1 MLLRGNVILVRR
13 IKPLVLLVL
22 LGTLWALP
30 AMAQEADAI
39 SRALLDEGY
48 YVESSYSIAGLDT
61 AMDTAGADAPFL
73 VALDQ
78 NISDPSA
85 LADELVA
92 RIGFGT
98 VIVLTPDSI
107 GGASF
112 DFDANEVDGRLDQ
125 VVEALGADD
134 DLAAAVEA
142 FAGGPGGISGGMV
155 LVGLGIVGVGGLAVA
170 SVRRRRRL
178 ESAAQSRLAEARTE
192 LSRQVDLVANDIV
205 DLNSRVELAENAT
218 ATEFYRT
225 ASATYAL
232 VEEAVPKAGSL
243 DELERLSDQLDEA
256 RWELDAAEATLNGD
270 VTPERPTDRAMACFF
285 DPTHRAGIE
294 DVEIETAAGRQKVG
308 VCRDCARRLRSE
320 DPPKPGSITVNGQAV
335 PAPQAPRHSGGG
347 GFDWMDIFSVV
358 VDGSRIPYSVGGG
371 RNRLPSRSGG
381 GLLGGVAR
389 TSRSSTSPK
398 ATRRSPGKT
407 ISRGRSRR
415 R

>member
-1 MLLRGNVILVRR
+1 M
-13 IKPLVLLVL
+13 VL

-30 AMAQEADAI
+30 AMAQDTDAI
-39 SRALLDEGY
+39 SRALLDDGF
-48 YVESSYSIAGLDT
+48 YVESGYSITGLAA

-73 VALDQ
+73 VALDR
-78 NISDPSA
+78 NINDPSA
-85 LADELVA
+85 FADELVA

-98 VIVLTPDSI
+98 VIVLTPSSI

-112 DFDANEVDGRLDQ
+112 DFDPSEVEGRLDR

-134 DLAAAVEA
+134 DLVAAVEA
-142 FAGGPGGISGGMV
+142 FASGPGGISGGLV
-155 LVGLGIVGVGGLAVA
+155 LVGLVLVGGGGLAVA
-170 SVRRRRRL
+170 SVRRKRRL
-178 ESAAQSRLAEARTE
+178 ESAAQRRLAEARTE

-205 DLNSRVELAENAT
+205 DLNSQLELAENAT
-218 ATEFYRT
+218 ATGFYRN
-225 ASATYAL
+225 ASATYAV
-232 VEEAVPKAGSL
+232 VEEAVSKAGSL
-243 DELERLSDQLDEA
+243 DELEKLSDQLDEA

-270 VTPERPTDRAMACFF
+270 VTPERPTDRATACFF

-320 DPPKPGSITVNGQAV
+320 DPPQPGSITVNGRAV

-358 VDGSRIPYSVGGG
+358 VDGSRIPYSVGRG

-381 GLLGGVAR
+381 GLLRGTAR
-389 TSRSSTSPK
+389 TRRSSTSPR

>member
-1 MLLRGNVILVRR
+1 MVRR
-13 IKPLVLLVL
+13 FKPLVLLVL
-22 LGTLWALP
+22 VGTVWAAP
-30 AMAQEADAI
+30 ALAQDADVI
-39 SRALLDEGY
+39 SRALLNDGF
-48 YVESSYSIAGLDT
+48 YVESGYSIDGLAA
-61 AMDTAGADAPFL
+61 AMDAAGADAPFL
-73 VALDQ
+73 VALDK

-85 LADELVA
+85 FADELVA
-92 RIGFGT
+92 QIGFGT

-112 DFDANEVDGRLDQ
+112 DLDPTEVDGRLDR
-125 VVEALGADD
+125 VVEALGPDD
-134 DLAAAVEA
+134 DLVAAVKA
-142 FAGGPGGISGGMV
+142 FANGPGGINGAMV
-155 LVGLGIVGVGGLAVA
+155 LVGLGVIGAGGLAVA
-170 SVRRRRRL
+170 SVRRKRRL
-178 ESAAQSRLAEARTE
+178 ESTSQNRLAEARTE

-205 DLNSRVELAENAT
+205 DLNTQVELAENAA
-218 ATEFYRT
+218 ATEFYRN

-243 DELERLSDQLDEA
+243 DELEKLSDQLDEA

-294 DVEIETAAGRQKVG
+294 DVEIETTTGRQKVG

-320 DPPKPGSITVNGQAV
+320 DPPQPGSITVDGRAV

-371 RNRLPSRSGG
+371 RNRLPSRSSG
-381 GLLGGVAR
+381 GLLGGAAR
-389 TSRSSTSPK
+389 TSRSSTSRGT
-398 ATRRSPGKT
+398 TRRSSGKT

>member
-1 MLLRGNVILVRR
+1 MRR

-22 LGTLWALP
+22 LGTLWAVP
-30 AMAQEADAI
+30 ALAQDVDVI
-39 SRALLDEGY
+39 SRALLDDGF
-48 YVESSYSIAGLDT
+48 YVESGYSIDGLAA

-78 NISDPSA
+78 NISGPSA

-92 RIGFGT
+92 QIGFGT

-112 DFDANEVDGRLDQ
+112 DFDTAEVDGRLDR
-125 VVEALGADD
+125 VVEALGPDD
-134 DLAAAVEA
+134 DLVAAVEA

-155 LVGLGIVGVGGLAVA
+155 LVGLGVVGAGGLAVA

-178 ESAAQSRLAEARTE
+178 EAAAQSRLAEARTE

-205 DLNSRVELAENAT
+205 DLNSQVELAENTT
-218 ATEFYRT
+218 ATEFYRN

-243 DELERLSDQLDEA
+243 DELERLSDQLGEA

-285 DPTHRAGIE
+285 DPTHRAGID
-294 DVEIETAAGRQKVG
+294 DVEIETAAGRQTVG

-320 DPPKPGSITVNGQAV
+320 DPPQPGSIMVDGRAI

-371 RNRLPSRSGG
+371 RNRLPSRSSG
-381 GLLGGVAR
+381 GLLGGAAR
-389 TSRSSTSPK
+389 TRRPSTSPR
-398 ATRRSPGKT
+398 TIRRSPGKT
-407 ISRGRSRR
+407 ISRGRTRR

>member
-1 MLLRGNVILVRR
+1 VRR
-13 IKPLVLLVL
+13 IKTLVHLVL
-22 LGTLWALP
+22 LGTLWAVP
-30 AMAQEADAI
+30 ALAQDVDVI
-39 SRALLDEGY
+39 SRALLDDGF
-48 YVESSYSIAGLDT
+48 YVESGYSIDGLAA

-73 VALDQ
+73 VALDR
-78 NISDPSA
+78 NIGGPST

-92 RIGFGT
+92 QIGFGT

-112 DFDANEVDGRLDQ
+112 DFDTAEVDGRLDR
-125 VVEALGADD
+125 VVEALGPDD
-134 DLAAAVEA
+134 DLVAAVEV

-155 LVGLGIVGVGGLAVA
+155 LVGLGVVGAGGLAVA

-178 ESAAQSRLAEARTE
+178 EAAAQSRLAEARTE

-205 DLNSRVELAENAT
+205 DLNSQVELAENTT
-218 ATEFYRT
+218 ATEFYRN

-243 DELERLSDQLDEA
+243 DELERLSDQLGEA

-285 DPTHRAGIE
+285 DPTHRAGID
-294 DVEIETAAGRQKVG
+294 DVEIEAAAGSQTVG

-320 DPPKPGSITVNGQAV
+320 DPPQPGSIMVDGRAI

-371 RNRLPSRSGG
+371 RNRLPSRSSG
-381 GLLGGVAR
+381 GLLGGAAR
-389 TSRSSTSPK
+389 TRRPSTSPR
-398 ATRRSPGKT
+398 TIRRSPRKT